1 VQGRFR
7 REPEGRLYLG
17 AEVTKRME
25 LGLLTKG
32 LCNSILQVI
41 RTLSPAPLLTSGGAL
56 VALPPLLLYFAAS
69 RS

>member
-7 REPEGRLYLG
+7 REPEGRLFLG

-32 LCNSILQVI
+32 LCNSILQV
-41 RTLSPAPLLTSGGAL
+41 TTALSPAPLLTSGGAL
-56 VALPPLLLYFAAS
+56 VAVPPLPLYFAAS